1 MFFVC
6 VTWTIALQLQL
17 SEVIT
22 RTRNYMMEI
31 AGGQGNVLN
40 HHKTLKDL
48 EKYYGD
54 VGDNQDVK
62 KFLENITEDKDG

>member
-1 MFFVC
+1 M
-6 VTWTIALQLQL
+6 

-22 RTRNYMMEI
+22 RTRSYMMEI
-31 AGGQGNVLN
+31 AGGEGNVLN
-40 HHKTLKDL
+40 HHKTLQDL

-62 KFLENITEDKDG
+62 KFLENITADKEG